1 MRILPTLLCALG
13 TVSALDINAFM
24 AKLKVDHGLKTKDRS
39 GKKSDRRNSA
49 PDVPSAV
56 QPSEDQS
63 KSAKKLARKSNR
75 STQPPATTKPR
86 PTTTRPQPVTT
97 RRVPPTRRVV
107 GKRPIGKRPVYRR
120 PIGRQTGRPI
130 AAGKATRRP
139 TVRGRFRPV
148 TRGTTQRPRVT
159 SAPVTKPTQEVDIIA
174 PEVLARRHFKAPSVL
189 SAGGRLFGYRSL
201 TDDIVEKEKVT
212 QTPFPS
218 SNFEIAVK
226 NSQVFSA
233 RQWTFG
239 SGRSNLATSC
249 WTCQGRSYSDCLN
262 NGSAQTCGADQS
274 ACFVREYTQSE
285 SNIIVYMG
293 CQNMFQCVKDFNNNS
308 PSVADGRGTQPT
320 VVGYE
325 RYGHYSTAASCVPG
339 VAGSVCHQCCA
350 GSDNCNSS
358 WATTAMSTINE
369 WTANSHTQN
378 QT

>member
-24 AKLKVDHGLKTKDRS
+24 AKLRTDQGVKTKDRS
-39 GKKSDRRNSA
+39 AKKSDRRNSA
-49 PDVPSAV
+49 PAAYRPV
-56 QPSEDQS
+56 QPSGDQS
-63 KSAKKLARKSNR
+63 KSAKKLARKNNR
-75 STQPPATTKPR
+75 STQPPATTQPR

-107 GKRPIGKRPVYRR
+107 GKRPLGKRPVYRR
-120 PIGRQTGRPI
+120 PTGRPI

-148 TRGTTQRPRVT
+148 TRGTTKRPRVT
-159 SAPVTKPTQEVDIIA
+159 NPPVTTPVVDLIA

-189 SAGGRLFGYRSL
+189 SAGGRLFGYKSL
-201 TDDIVEKEKVT
+201 TEDIVEKEKV
-212 QTPFPS
+212 QHKTPFPTS
-218 SNFEIAVK
+218 DFEIAVQD
-226 NSQVFSA
+226 SQVFSA

-249 WTCQGRSYSDCLN
+249 WTCQGRSYADCLN

-274 ACFVREYTQSE
+274 ACFVREYTQSA

-358 WATTAMSTINE
+358 WASTAMSTINE
-369 WTANSHTQN
+369 WTSNTHTQN

>member
-24 AKLKVDHGLKTKDRS
+24 AKLKTNSDIDLKTKS
-39 GKKSDRRNSA
+39 KKSDRRNSA
-49 PDVPSAV
+49 PADFASFQKV
-56 QPSEDQS
+56 DS
-63 KSAKKLARKSNR
+63 KSAKKARKQNR
-75 STQPPATTKPR
+75 STQPPATTRPR
-86 PTTTRPQPVTT
+86 PTTTRTQPPPTT

-107 GKRPIGKRPVYRR
+107 GKRPLGKRPVYRR
-120 PIGRQTGRPI
+120 PTGRPLG
-130 AAGKATRRP
+130 AGKTTRRP
-139 TVRGRFRPV
+139 TVRGRFRP
-148 TRGTTQRPRVT
+148 TTQRPRGT
-159 SAPVTKPTQEVDIIA
+159 TRPPVTTPAAEILA

-201 TDDIVEKEKVT
+201 TDDIVEKEPVAK
-212 QTPFPS
+212 TPFPQGE
-218 SNFEIAVK
+218 FEIAVQD
-226 NSQVFSA
+226 SQVFSA

-262 NGSAQTCGADQS
+262 NGSAQSCGADQS
-274 ACFVREYTQSE
+274 ACFVREYTQSA

-308 PSVADGRGTQPT
+308 PNVADSRGTQPT

-325 RYGHYSTAASCVPG
+325 KYGHYSTAASCVPG
-339 VAGSVCHQCCA
+339 QAGSVCHQCCA
-350 GSDNCNSS
+350 GSNNCNSS
-358 WATTAMSTINE
+358 WASTAMSTINE